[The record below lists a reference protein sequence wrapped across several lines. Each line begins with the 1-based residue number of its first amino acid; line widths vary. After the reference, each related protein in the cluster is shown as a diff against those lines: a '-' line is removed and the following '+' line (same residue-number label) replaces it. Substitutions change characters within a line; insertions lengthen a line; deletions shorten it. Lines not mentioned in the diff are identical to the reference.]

1 MSSIRSPF
9 AAAAVQPGDV
19 QARGL
24 RNRILVLTAGAI
36 SVLAL
41 VIAAAAIWDWQL
53 TPTATV
59 KVNGSVATWTDMPLP
74 AGAAAFLAVSLLGCV
89 GAFLSGVRSVSRT
102 ASTCNPFNLSWWQSW
117 LKLPVGALS
126 AIVGIFALQAARFP
140 RFPRQAGWNYS
151 RGPSRSARRSKQSH
165 GSSACGYKVPS
176 ETRTE
181 SDDMTA
187 AGMAAVC
194 AGEPAPS
201 PSRPQAFQAAR
212 CIGLGMTA
220 HRPDARH
227 PLADMATPSRPVRW
241 SSCGAPQPVTTAGR
255 PSGPRAGGRQTDA
268 WRSSLTPTAGTI
280 HVCPDTRS
288 AADAC
293 IRFSADEA

>member
-1 MSSIRSPF
+1 MDRHAATCWGSGVSSGKPARLRRCLPVRSSLGS
-9 AAAAVQPGDV
+9 ADCEHLQSVQPFV
-19 QARGL
+19 VAKLAETARWG
-24 RNRILVLTAGAI
+24 T
-36 SVLAL
+36 
-41 VIAAAAIWDWQL
+41 
-53 TPTATV
+53 
-59 KVNGSVATWTDMPLP
+59 
-74 AGAAAFLAVSLLGCV
+74 
-89 GAFLSGVRSVSRT
+89 
-102 ASTCNPFNLSWWQSW
+102 
-117 LKLPVGALS
+117 
-126 AIVGIFALQAARFP
+126 RFP

>member
-1 MSSIRSPF
+1 LSSIRSPF

-59 KVNGSVATWTDMPLP
+59 KVNGSVAKWTDMPLP

-89 GAFLSGVRSVSRT
+89 GAFLSGVRSVPRT

-126 AIVGIFALQAARFP
+126 AIVGIFALQSRAFPAVPATSWVELLTWAVAFGTAQQAVTRF
-140 RFPRQAGWNYS
+140 
-151 RGPSRSARRSKQSH
+151 
-165 GSSACGYKVPS
+165 V
-176 ETRTE
+176 
-181 SDDMTA
+181 
-187 AGMAAVC
+187 GMRVQGAV
-194 AGEPAPS
+194 G
-201 PSRPQAFQAAR
+201 
-212 CIGLGMTA
+212 
-220 HRPDARH
+220 DANRE
-227 PLADMATPSRPVRW
+227 R
-241 SSCGAPQPVTTAGR
+241 
-255 PSGPRAGGRQTDA
+255 
-268 WRSSLTPTAGTI
+268 
-280 HVCPDTRS
+280 
-288 AADAC
+288 
-293 IRFSADEA
+293 

>member
-59 KVNGSVATWTDMPLP
+59 KVNGSVAKWTDMPLP

-151 RGPSRSARRSKQSH
+151 ASPLEQLWSAPACHDGRGGHRAR
-165 GSSACGYKVPS
+165 
-176 ETRTE
+176 
-181 SDDMTA
+181 
-187 AGMAAVC
+187 
-194 AGEPAPS
+194 EPVADRQMPGAH
-201 PSRPQAFQAAR
+201 PSRPLPGQSMSAPTRDQRQMRAFASVR
-212 CIGLGMTA
+212 TRHKHTA
-220 HRPDARH
+220 
-227 PLADMATPSRPVRW
+227 
-241 SSCGAPQPVTTAGR
+241 
-255 PSGPRAGGRQTDA
+255 
-268 WRSSLTPTAGTI
+268 
-280 HVCPDTRS
+280 
-288 AADAC
+288 
-293 IRFSADEA
+293 